1 MEIDRVVLDANVFI
15 SAIIKKKTDKLLL
28 LPANYNITIHTC
40 PELLEEISRNL
51 KEPQLAR
58 YLNQPVEEI
67 VTFIEDITHKVSIE
81 KRFDRALDI
90 NDNYLF
96 DLAYAVKSHF
106 LVTGDRLV
114 LGMKQ
119 VNKIRI
125 ISPSAFYQLLGERW

>member
-15 SAIIKKKTDKLLL
+15 SAIIKKKADKLLL
-28 LPANYNITIHTC
+28 LPSKHNVIINTC
-40 PELLEEISRNL
+40 PELIEEIARNL
-51 KEPQLAR
+51 REPHLIK
-58 YLNQPVEEI
+58 YLNQPVDDILEYIEE
-67 VTFIEDITHKVSIE
+67 ITHKVQIE

-96 DLAYAVKSHF
+96 DLSYSVKSYF
-106 LVTGDRLV
+106 LVTGDRLL

-125 ISPSAFYQLLGERW
+125 ISPSAFYYLLGEKW